1 MMYNDG
7 GYAEVSTTSIS
18 YDIMGTSNFGKH
30 KNAKDQ
36 TRTSIGFKAQYG
48 NFDIGLST
56 YNSGAIQ
63 LNGQATAAGVSMV
76 PSADVTVDSLAFL
89 GKYRINDNMSAFAGL
104 NRYEVDKSTVTTI
117 AAIYEVSGDE
127 LVPVVGA
134 AYENKEI
141 ALRVEAVIQ
150 AETDVALTAKSGLK
164 AGGSGATAVTGA
176 KMAVPQTIT
185 VNFQSGVAEDTLLFG
200 SIHKADWKTAQIAI
214 LK

>member
-1 MMYNDG
+1 
-7 GYAEVSTTSIS
+7 
-18 YDIMGTSNFGKH
+18 
-30 KNAKDQ
+30 
-36 TRTSIGFKAQYG
+36 
-48 NFDIGLST
+48 
-56 YNSGAIQ
+56 
-63 LNGQATAAGVSMV
+63 MV

-104 NRYEVDKSTVTTI
+104 NRYEVDKSTVTAI

-164 AGGSGATAVTGA
+164 AGGLAGATAVTGA
-176 KMAVPQTIT
+176 KMAVPQLSSKAVLQKI
-185 VNFQSGVAEDTLLFG
+185 LYFG

-214 LK
+214 PQNANTGAPATGSNFSNKTAYSIGIGRKINDSLSLVTSYSTEDGGGSTSGSFHIDGYQTLR